1 MDLPRG
7 PSSSSIS
14 MRLEPTLTSTM
25 QLTVQMTEAQSAL
38 ITPPPELRL
47 RSPIPEPQN
56 NGDCGEASRS
66 ASEAIRQANQSAS
79 QSIQQATQQASQSI
93 QQASRDASQAAQQA
107 SQSASQA
114 IQQFSNQASQSIA
127 AASRSVSSAIQSAD
141 QAIASAKSSADAAVG
156 RANGSM
162 MTAQANASSAQVR
175 LRMEGRETRFKKNV
189 SNVCVITGRC
199 FQSSFTG
206 WSCCCSRNRYVIA
219 CLRLESKTTFGG

>member
-1 MDLPRG
+1 
-7 PSSSSIS
+7 
-14 MRLEPTLTSTM
+14 MRLEPTLTSIM

-175 LRMEGRETRFKKNV
+175 LRMEGRNAKFKENV
-189 SNVCVITGRC
+189 SNVPCDYRQMLLEQ
-199 FQSSFTG
+199 F
-206 WSCCCSRNRYVIA
+206 Y
-219 CLRLESKTTFGG
+219 RLELLLQPQQVRYHMSPSGIKMNIRRMIRNFENSKRS